1 MTKIDVT
8 VYEKTRSHCPQCD
21 DMRKHFEHWLNDD
34 DNVHHDV
41 TRVVL
46 SAEDNRDA
54 LIELGA
60 MSAPVYVIERDGNQ
74 NVVSGNNPDV
84 MIDAL
89 NGVDSIWD

>member
-8 VYEKTRSHCPQCD
+8 VYEKTCSPCQQCD
-21 DMRKHFEHWLNDD
+21 DMRRHFERWLNDD

-60 MSAPVYVIERDGNQ
+60 MSAPVYVIDRDGKQ

>member
-1 MTKIDVT
+1 MSKIDVT
-8 VYEKTRSHCPQCD
+8 VYEKTRGRCTQCD
-21 DMRKHFEHWLNDD
+21 DMRKIFERWLDDD

-41 TRVVL
+41 TRIVL

-60 MSAPVYVIERDGNQ
+60 MSAPVYVVERDNRQ
-74 NVVSGNNPDV
+74 TVISGNNPDV

-89 NGVDSIWD
+89 NGVDSLWD